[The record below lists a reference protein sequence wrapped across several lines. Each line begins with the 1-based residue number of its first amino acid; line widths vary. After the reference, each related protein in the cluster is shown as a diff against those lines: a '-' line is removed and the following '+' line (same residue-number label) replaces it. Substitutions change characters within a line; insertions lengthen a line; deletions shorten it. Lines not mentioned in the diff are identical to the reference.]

1 MVTSTHRPAWRPQ
14 ITAASTHEEVI
25 AVLRM
30 FGLDSIADRLG
41 YLRSLVYDVPD
52 EPPIE
57 LESLRAMA
65 LFIMSERQLPLPRMA
80 VSPDGLIQIEWR
92 PEDSGILAMKFLL
105 DGKIQFA
112 EIGEKTSEG
121 VERARISGTLEK
133 DDMMRALHPFVSR
146 LGPE

>member
-41 YLRSLVYDVPD
+41 YLRSLVYDDPD

-65 LFIMSERQLPLPRMA
+65 LFIMSERQLPLPRIA
-80 VSPDGLIQIEWR
+80 VSPDGMIQIEWR
-92 PEDSGILAMKFLL
+92 PEDSGIIAMKFLL

-112 EIGEKTSEG
+112 GIGEKAPEG
-121 VERARISGTLEK
+121 VERASVSGTLEK

>member
-41 YLRSLVYDVPD
+41 YLRSLVYDDPD
-52 EPPIE
+52 EPPID

-65 LFIMSERQLPLPRMA
+65 LFIMSERQLPLPRIA
-80 VSPDGLIQIEWR
+80 VSPDGMIQIEWR
-92 PEDSGILAMKFLL
+92 PEDSGIIAMNFLPSGL
-105 DGKIQFA
+105 IRFA
-112 EIGEKTSEG
+112 AISSTDACEG
-121 VERARISGTLEK
+121 DRLRVSGTLPM
-133 DDMMRALHPFVSR
+133 DGALEAVQPFT
-146 LGPE
+146 P

>member
-41 YLRSLVYDVPD
+41 YLRSLVYDDPD
-52 EPPIE
+52 EPPID

-65 LFIMSERQLPLPRMA
+65 LFIMSERQLPLPRIA
-80 VSPDGLIQIEWR
+80 VSPDGMIQIEWR
-92 PEDSGILAMKFLL
+92 PEDSGIIAMNFLPSGL
-105 DGKIQFA
+105 IRFA
-112 EIGEKTSEG
+112 AISSTDACEG
-121 VERARISGTLEK
+121 DRLRVSGTLPK
-133 DDMMRALHPFVSR
+133 DAAMEAVQPFT
-146 LGPE
+146 P